1 MQQLEF
7 LLEPGSS
14 RFEVKNTGAAHMQ
27 EQPSVHQALQLTV
40 DGVKRVFTKINPRKA
55 AGPDHIP
62 GCVLKG
68 CAEQLKDVFCDIF
81 NISLSQ
87 ASVPTCLKALLLF
100 HFQKSPIHPQ

>member
-62 GCVLKG
+62 GCVLK
-68 CAEQLKDVFCDIF
+68 VVRS
-81 NISLSQ
+81 N
-87 ASVPTCLKALLLF
+87 
-100 HFQKSPIHPQ
+100 